1 MWETLLSALA
11 LLLVIEGIAPFIN
24 PAAVRRL
31 LLMVNQMDDM
41 TLRIAGLVS
50 MLLGLTL
57 LYIVH

>member
-1 MWETLLSALA
+1 MWEILLSALA
-11 LLLVIEGIAPFIN
+11 LLLVIEGIAPFLN
-24 PAAVRRL
+24 PGRVRRL
-31 LLMVNQMDDM
+31 LLMVNKMDDM

>member
-1 MWETLLSALA
+1 MWEILLSALA
-11 LLLVIEGIAPFIN
+11 LLLVIEGIAPFLN
-24 PAAVRRL
+24 PGGVRRL

-41 TLRIAGLVS
+41 SLRIAGLVS

>member
-11 LLLVIEGIAPFIN
+11 LLLVIEGIAPFLN
-24 PAAVRRL
+24 PSGVRRL

-41 TLRIAGLVS
+41 SLRIAGLVS
-50 MLLGLTL
+50 MLLGLAL

>member
-1 MWETLLSALA
+1 MWEILLSAFA
-11 LLLVIEGIAPFIN
+11 LLLVIEGIAPFLN
-24 PAAVRRL
+24 PGGVRRL